1 MRGRLSSG
9 LSDLDRSFFVAF
21 MSGGIG
27 LKGFGGGEIVLLNKV
42 VNSDFLM
49 SIVATAFAFAVLAV
63 VIVVVDDVAADITVA
78 AAILAVAETIVAVLA
93 AAVFPQ
99 LVLKCTKKHFPPSDL
114 LDDN

>member
-42 VNSDFLM
+42 VNADFLM
-49 SIVATAFAFAVLAV
+49 SIVATAFAFAVLSVA
-63 VIVVVDDVAADITVA
+63 IVAVDDV
-78 AAILAVAETIVAVLA
+78 
-93 AAVFPQ
+93 
-99 LVLKCTKKHFPPSDL
+99 L
-114 LDDN
+114 LLLLLLLMMMMLLLLLIFLLLLLWLLLLLFLLLP